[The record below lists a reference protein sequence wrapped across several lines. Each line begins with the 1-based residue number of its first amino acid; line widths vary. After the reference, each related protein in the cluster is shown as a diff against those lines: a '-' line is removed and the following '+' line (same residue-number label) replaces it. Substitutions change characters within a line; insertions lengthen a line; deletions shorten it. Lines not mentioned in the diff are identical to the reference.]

1 MVKREFWI
9 NLIKEAWKR
18 RSIIWLSGVRRAG
31 KTFLCKSFPE
41 AVYFDC
47 ELPKVRRQME
57 DVEEFLKGLKG
68 KVAVFDEVHRLDNP
82 SELLKV
88 AADHYPEVKIIATGS
103 SMLSASAKFRDT
115 LTGRKEEIWLTPM
128 IAEDAAAFK
137 NTDIK
142 HRLLRGGIPP
152 FFMNKETPE
161 KDYQE
166 WIDSV
171 WAKDIQELFRLER
184 RHSFLKLFE
193 LLMVQSGGIFEA
205 SNLCGKC
212 DASRSTV
219 QNYLNVLESAL
230 IFNVVRPYS
239 TNPAAEIVKAPK
251 VYAFDTGFVC
261 YFKGIEKPRNEDLGL
276 LWEHYVLNEISARL
290 QTRDI
295 LYWRDKQGHEIDFVL
310 TRRKEP
316 KLIAIECKWSERDF
330 DAKNLQVFHKHYPGT
345 VCYVVTHDTERSYA
359 KTIKEVKVHF
369 VGIAALIDKLM
380 V

>member
-1 MVKREFWI
+1 MVKRGFWI
-9 NLIKEAWKR
+9 NLIKGAWKR
-18 RSIIWLSGVRRAG
+18 RSIVWLSGVRRAG

-47 ELPKVRRQME
+47 ELPRVRRQME

-68 KVAVFDEVHRLDNP
+68 KVVVFDEVHRLDNP

-88 AADHYPEVKIIATGS
+88 AADHYPDVKIIATGS

-128 IAEDAAAFK
+128 IAEDMAAFK

-152 FFMNKETPE
+152 FFMTKEMPE
-161 KDYQE
+161 KEYQE

-193 LLMVQSGGIFEA
+193 LLMIQSSGIFEA
-205 SNLCGKC
+205 SNLADKC
-212 DASRSTV
+212 DASRSTI
-219 QNYLNVLESAL
+219 QNYLNVLESTM
-230 IFNVVRPYS
+230 IFNVVRPFS
-239 TNPAAEIVKAPK
+239 TNTAAEIVKAPK

-261 YFKGIEKPRNEDLGL
+261 YFKGIEKPRNEELGL
-276 LWEHYVLNEISARL
+276 LWEHYVLNEIYAHL

-295 LYWRDKQGHEIDFVL
+295 LYWRDKQGHEIDFVV
-310 TRRKEP
+310 TKRREP

-330 DAKNLQVFHKHYPGT
+330 DAKNLLAFCKHYPEAT
-345 VCYVVTHDTERSYA
+345 CYVVAHDTERGYT

-369 VGIAALIDKLM
+369 VGLPGLLEKLTA
-380 V
+380 

>member
-1 MVKREFWI
+1 MVKRDFWT

-18 RSIIWLSGVRRAG
+18 RSIVWLSGVRRAG

-47 ELPKVRRQME
+47 ELPRVRRQME

-68 KVAVFDEVHRLDNP
+68 KAAVFDEVHRLDNP

-88 AADHYPEVKIIATGS
+88 AADHFPDVKIIATGS

-128 IAEDAAAFK
+128 VAEDMAAFK

-152 FFMNKETPE
+152 FFMAKEIPE
-161 KDYQE
+161 KDFQE

-193 LLMVQSGGIFEA
+193 LLMVQSSGIFEA
-205 SNLCGKC
+205 SNLADKC
-212 DASRSTV
+212 DASRSTI
-219 QNYLNVLESAL
+219 QNYLNVLENTL

-239 TNPAAEIVKAPK
+239 TNAAAEIVKAPK

-261 YFKGIEKPRNEDLGL
+261 YFKGIEKPGNEDLGL
-276 LWEHYVLNEISARL
+276 LWEHYVLNEIHAHL

-295 LYWRDKQGHEIDFVL
+295 LYWRDKQGHEIDFVV
-310 TRRKEP
+310 TKRREP

-330 DAKNLQVFHKHYPGT
+330 DAKNLLAFCKHYPEA
-345 VCYVVTHDTERSYA
+345 VCYVVAHDTERGYT

-369 VGIAALIDKLM
+369 VGLHGLLEKLTA
-380 V
+380 

>member
-1 MVKREFWI
+1 MVKRDFWT

-18 RSIIWLSGVRRAG
+18 RSIVWLSGVRRAG

-47 ELPKVRRQME
+47 ELPRVRRQME
-57 DVEEFLKGLKG
+57 DVEEFLKGLKE
-68 KVAVFDEVHRLDNP
+68 KAAVFDEVHRLDNP

-88 AADHYPEVKIIATGS
+88 AADHYPDVKIIATGS

-128 IAEDAAAFK
+128 IAEDMAAFK

-152 FFMNKETPE
+152 FFMAKETPE
-161 KDYQE
+161 KEYQE

-193 LLMVQSGGIFEA
+193 LLMIQSSGIFEA
-205 SNLCGKC
+205 SNLADKC
-212 DASRSTV
+212 DASRSTI
-219 QNYLNVLESAL
+219 QNYLNVLENTL

-239 TNPAAEIVKAPK
+239 TNAAAEIVKAPK

-276 LWEHYVLNEISARL
+276 LWEHYVLNEIYAHL
-290 QTRDI
+290 QTRDV
-295 LYWRDKQGHEIDFVL
+295 LYWRDKQGHEIDFVV
-310 TRRKEP
+310 TKRREP

-330 DAKNLQVFHKHYPGT
+330 DAKNLLAFSKHYPQAT
-345 VCYVVTHDTERSYA
+345 CYVVTHETERGYT
-359 KTIKEVKVHF
+359 KTIKDVKVHF
-369 VGIAALIDKLM
+369 VGLRGLLEKLTA
-380 V
+380 

>member
-1 MVKREFWI
+1 MVKRDFWT

-18 RSIIWLSGVRRAG
+18 RSIVWLSGVRRAG
-31 KTFLCKSFPE
+31 KTFLCKSFPD

-88 AADHYPEVKIIATGS
+88 AADHYPNVKIIATGS

-128 IAEDAAAFK
+128 IAEDAVAFK

-152 FFMNKETPE
+152 FFMAKEMAE
-161 KDYQE
+161 KEYQE

-193 LLMVQSGGIFEA
+193 LLMLQSGGIFEA
-205 SNLCGKC
+205 SNLSDKC

-219 QNYLNVLESAL
+219 QNYLNVLESTL

-239 TNPAAEIVKAPK
+239 TNKAAEIVKAPK

-261 YFKGIEKPRNEDLGL
+261 YFKGIEKPRNEELGM
-276 LWEHYVLNEISARL
+276 LWEHYVLNEISAHL
-290 QTRDI
+290 QTRDV
-295 LYWRDKQGHEIDFVL
+295 LYWRDKHGHEIDFVL
-310 TRRKEP
+310 TKRKEP

-330 DAKNLQVFHKHYPGT
+330 DVKNLLAFRKHYPEAT
-345 VCYVVTHDTERSYA
+345 CYVVAHDTDRSYT
-359 KTIKEVKVHF
+359 KTLKDVKVHF
-369 VGIAALIDKLM
+369 VGLTGLLEKLTA
-380 V
+380 